1 MKVFLLFLLAVFFM
15 ALRAPS
21 DKASRAMPLFISCV
35 LVAGAMMTYRFA

>member
-21 DKASRAMPLFISCV
+21 KEAPRAIPLLISCV